1 MTLCLAHPT
10 FGYYTTRKVFG
21 SSGDFI
27 TSPEISQI
35 FGEVCLTICSVCT
48 NTLTRIDYLQLLA
61 IWYVTQWAAQG
72 ASQRVRIVELGPG
85 RGTLLSDILRVS

>member
-1 MTLCLAHPT
+1 MLEETIKVGSAPQSCSASSGSPLRPLAQTHGPLPVSRYMTLCLAHPT

-35 FGEVCLTICSVCT
+35 FGEVRLTICSACT
-48 NTLTRIDYLQLLA
+48 STLIR
-61 IWYVTQWAAQG
+61 
-72 ASQRVRIVELGPG
+72 
-85 RGTLLSDILRVS
+85 

>member
-10 FGYYTTRKVFG
+10 LGYYTTRTVFG

-35 FGEVCLTICSVCT
+35 FGEVSLSSDCLENRRSRV
-48 NTLTRIDYLQLLA
+48 LMVLLA
-61 IWYVTQWAAQG
+61 L
-72 ASQRVRIVELGPG
+72 ASGNMVCHTMASSRCGEE
-85 RGTLLSDILRVS
+85 SEDS